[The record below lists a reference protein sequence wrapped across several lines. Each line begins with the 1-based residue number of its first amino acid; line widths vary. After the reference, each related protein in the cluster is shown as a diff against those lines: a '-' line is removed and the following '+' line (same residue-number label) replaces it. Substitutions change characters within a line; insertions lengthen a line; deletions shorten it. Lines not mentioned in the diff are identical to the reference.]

1 MLQSF
6 LNQIIEIRGNE
17 YVCKHTYF
25 KLLVTINVKLNI
37 RKLHQ
42 IEKYQQ

>member
-6 LNQIIEIRGNE
+6 LNQIIEIRGMHMSASILI
-17 YVCKHTYF
+17 KP
-25 KLLVTINVKLNI
+25 LVTISVKLNI

>member
-1 MLQSF
+1 MHMSASIL
-6 LNQIIEIRGNE
+6 I
-17 YVCKHTYF
+17 KP
-25 KLLVTINVKLNI
+25 LVTINVKLNI